1 MSEEKLLTV
10 SNLRKE
16 FPVLSGPFRQQVGSV
31 VAVDGVSF
39 TLHRGETLGIAGES
53 GSGKSTLARLVLR
66 LIPPTTGEVTLHV
79 QGREVSWLTLPQKQL
94 RAFRPLMQMV
104 FQHPMLSLNPR
115 KTIGETL
122 SEPVRWHGLAASEE
136 SLQRDVLE
144 VLHQVGLSQEA
155 LARYPHAFSGGQL
168 QRISIARALLMRP
181 NVIVCDEA
189 VSALDLSVQAQI
201 LNLLQEIQE
210 KRQISYLFI
219 AHDLTL
225 VRAFCDRA
233 LILHRGKVVE
243 EGSAEEL
250 FDNPQDP
257 YTRAL
262 VAAIPGHKGMKRG
275 IKQDK
280 E

>member
-1 MSEEKLLTV
+1 MNGEKLLTV
-10 SNLRKE
+10 SNMRKE
-16 FPVLSGPFRQQVGSV
+16 FPVLAGPLRRQVASV
-31 VAVDGVSF
+31 VAVDGVSL

-53 GSGKSTLARLVLR
+53 GSGKSTLARLILR
-66 LIPPTTGEVTLHV
+66 LIEPTAGKVTLHV
-79 QGREVSWLTLPQKQL
+79 DGRDISWLSLPQKEL
-94 RAFRPLMQMV
+94 RVLRPTMQMV

-122 SEPVRWHGLAASEE
+122 SEPVRWHGLATSEE
-136 SLQRDVLE
+136 ALQRDVLE
-144 VLHQVGLSQEA
+144 VLHQVGLSQAA
-155 LARYPHAFSGGQL
+155 LSRYPHAFSGGQL

-181 NVIVCDEA
+181 SVIVCDEA

-233 LILHRGKVVE
+233 LVLHRGKVVE
-243 EGSAEEL
+243 EGGAEEL
-250 FDNPQDP
+250 FDHPQHP

-262 VAAIPGHKGMKRG
+262 VAAIPGRRG
-275 IKQDK
+275 IKRG

>member
-1 MSEEKLLTV
+1 MNDKRLLTV
-10 SNLRKE
+10 SEMRKE
-16 FPVLSGPFRQQVGSV
+16 FPVVAGVLRRQVGSV

-39 TLHRGETLGIAGES
+39 TLNRGETLGIAGES
-53 GSGKSTLARLVLR
+53 GSGKSTLARLLLR
-66 LIPPTTGEVTLHV
+66 LISPTSGEVYLHV
-79 QGREVSWLTLPQKQL
+79 DGRDIPWLQLPPKEL
-94 RAFRPLMQMV
+94 RALRPKMQMV

-122 SEPVRWHGLAASEE
+122 SEALRWHELVSSEE
-136 SLQRDVLE
+136 ELQQEVLE
-144 VLHQVGLSQEA
+144 VLDQVGLSRET
-155 LARYPHAFSGGQL
+155 LGRYPHAFSGGQL

-181 NVIVCDEA
+181 ALIVCDEA

-233 LILHRGKVVE
+233 LILHHGKVVE
-243 EGSAEEL
+243 EGAVEEI
-250 FDNPQDP
+250 FEHPQDL
-257 YTRAL
+257 YTRTL
-262 VAAIPGHKGMKRG
+262 LAAVPGEQHRRR
-275 IKQDK
+275 